1 MSKLHSGIFGIHYP
15 ERNTIP
21 WNLTA
26 AYRGLVGIFMIR
38 CPFTRLYKT
47 ADFFVKTIL
56 KSKCNGFTKVF
67 NFITLTKVLD
77 VKLQPAT
84 FPKLTRFHRC
94 RIFWIDS
101 PFIQS
106 PCKFDRLTNS
116 SSLPLTKKVLL
127 TLTQKA
133 RSKVC
138 YVLCNA

>member
-1 MSKLHSGIFGIHYP
+1 MKLDCSLSWIG
-15 ERNTIP
+15 
-21 WNLTA
+21 WNIYDKTS
-26 AYRGLVGIFMIR
+26 
-38 CPFTRLYKT
+38 LYSIIL
-47 ADFFVKTIL
+47 DCWFFCKDL

-94 RIFWIDS
+94 QIFWIDS

-106 PCKFDRLTNS
+106 PCKFHRLTYS
-116 SSLPLTKKVLL
+116 SSLPLTKNVLL

-133 RSKVC
+133 RSEVC
-138 YVLCNA
+138 FTYFATYKSGCEGLCSGPF